1 LEFKLVLIKPKTKTM
16 KKLVLCFLVSASLIA
31 CKNQET
37 KKADAS
43 VDKNSGTF
51 TSIDKKS
58 EIIKQITEG
67 YLTGDTSINY
77 PLVSDYYSD
86 TVKVYL
92 HMADSQENGKTKET
106 QGGKE
111 FVYGLSSNHHALYS
125 NINMTMDKIKT
136 LAYNDG
142 RVITTAY
149 TLWSGTGKFTKEAA
163 TVPVHQAYHWS
174 GDKIVRFDMFY
185 DPTNLNKEIAAATK
199 K

>member
-1 LEFKLVLIKPKTKTM
+1 M

-43 VDKNSGTF
+43 VDKKSGTF
-51 TSIDKKS
+51 TSLDKKS
-58 EIIKQITEG
+58 EIIKQIIEG

-77 PLVSDYYSD
+77 PLVKSYYSD

-92 HMADSQENGKTKET
+92 HMADNQENGKTKET
-106 QGGKE
+106 QGGQE

-125 NINMTMDKIKT
+125 NINMTMDNIKT
-136 LAYNDG
+136 LAFIDG
-142 RVITTAY
+142 RVVTTVY
-149 TLWSGTGKFTKEAA
+149 TLWSATGKFTKEAA